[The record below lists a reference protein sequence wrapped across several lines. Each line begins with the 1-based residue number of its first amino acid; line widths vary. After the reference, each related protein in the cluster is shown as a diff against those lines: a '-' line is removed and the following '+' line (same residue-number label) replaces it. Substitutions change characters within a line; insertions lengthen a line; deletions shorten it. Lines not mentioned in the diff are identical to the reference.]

1 MADPRFDWNNYI
13 ERTTRVSGMFGLG
26 QEILGATLGTDDT
39 RYRRDIT
46 NRIMLV
52 NMLDNVRK
60 TSSTLVKTG
69 ELDYQNIIRPVMYT
83 MGMGGALQLSQL
95 ATSAVPALADP
106 VYVGDDPVNINPFAE
121 EQQVKKMIGLKNLL
135 VSHAQAIDV
144 ELKPVVG
151 EYSPTNISLQ
161 IKKMQRSAYSNDTEG
176 FLSAYRAALLA
187 STKPDPHADV
197 VAKFKQKTLH
207 TAVTKLSM
215 SDQDMEAVLSIMDE
229 DDRKAIRDAQQ
240 AHEYYLNLI
249 GGTPAKSRK
258 TTTQFSESLRLM
270 SL

>member
-1 MADPRFDWNNYI
+1 MGILITLMTDWFDEEILGTPSSLRKVPPIAAVPVVGTFAAMADPRFDWNNYI

-83 MGMGGALQLSQL
+83 MGMGGAWQLSQL

-151 EYSPTNISLQ
+151 EYSPTNISPVSYTHL
-161 IKKMQRSAYSNDTEG
+161 
-176 FLSAYRAALLA
+176 
-187 STKPDPHADV
+187 
-197 VAKFKQKTLH
+197 TLP
-207 TAVTKLSM
+207 TICSV
-215 SDQDMEAVLSIMDE
+215 
-229 DDRKAIRDAQQ
+229 
-240 AHEYYLNLI
+240 
-249 GGTPAKSRK
+249 
-258 TTTQFSESLRLM
+258 
-270 SL
+270 